1 MKLIVAVLIFCL
13 VLFLYIH
20 IFYHLKTSNDLDV
33 YEIEQPSKDKL
44 EEICNLRQPVFF
56 EYENV
61 NLLDNCI
68 KDNISKS
75 YGAFDVNIRKLGEE
89 SLENE
94 LYVPVTFNVMNKLL
108 TTDKDSQ
115 YITEKNSDFLEESG
129 LMKIFRHND
138 MFLRPYMVSNCLYD
152 YIRGSTNTTTPLK
165 YELNYRNY
173 FYVTEGAVGVMLIPP
188 KNSKYLYT
196 IKDYENFEFRSPVNP
211 WDVQDQY
218 KADFNKI
225 KSLEM
230 SVKKGDIVFIPPF
243 WWYSIKFTDSN
254 TSICSFKYRT
264 YMNTIAITPQICMS
278 FLQQQ
283 NTKREIVKKKKNVKP
298 DDECD
303 LNNKLI
309 KD

>member
-20 IFYHLKTSNDLDV
+20 IFYHLKTSNDLEV
-33 YEIEQPSKDKL
+33 YEIEQPSKEKL
-44 EEICNLRQPVFF
+44 EEICNLRQPVFYQ
-56 EYENV
+56 YENV
-61 NLLDNCI
+61 NLLETCV

-75 YGAFDVNIRKLGEE
+75 YGAFDVKIRKLGEE
-89 SLENE
+89 GLENE
-94 LYVPVTFNVMNKLL
+94 LYIPVTFNVMNKLL
-108 TTDKDSQ
+108 STDKDRQ

-129 LMKIFRHND
+129 LMKIFRYND

-152 YIRGSTNTTTPLK
+152 YVRGSKDTTTPLK
-165 YELNYRNY
+165 YELNNRNY
-173 FYVTEGAVGVMLIPP
+173 LYVTEGEISVTLIPP

-230 SVKKGDIVFIPPF
+230 TVKRGNIVFIPPF
-243 WWYSIKFTDSN
+243 WWYSIKFTNSN
-254 TSICSFKYRT
+254 TSICCFKYRT
-264 YMNTIAITPQICMS
+264 YMNTVAITPQLCLS
-278 FLQQQ
+278 LLQQQ
-283 NTKREIVKKKKNVKP
+283 NTKREIVKKKDHVQP
-298 DDECD
+298 VVEDS
-303 LNNKLI
+303 
-309 KD
+309 

>member
-20 IFYHLKTSNDLDV
+20 IFYHLKTSNDLEV

-61 NLLDNCI
+61 NLLDTCV
-68 KDNISKS
+68 KDSISKS
-75 YGAFDVNIRKLGEE
+75 YGAFDVKIRKLGSEE
-89 SLENE
+89 ALENE

-108 TTDKDSQ
+108 STDENCQ
-115 YITEKNSDFLEESG
+115 YITEKNGDFLEESG
-129 LMKIFRHND
+129 LMKIFRYND

-152 YIRGSTNTTTPLK
+152 FVRGSVNTTTPLK
-165 YELNYRNY
+165 YELNNRNY
-173 FYVTEGAVGVMLIPP
+173 LYVTEGEINVKLIPP

-211 WDVQDQY
+211 WNVQDQY
-218 KADFNKI
+218 KPDFDKI

-230 SVKKGDIVFIPPF
+230 SVKKGNIVFIPAF
-243 WWYSIKFTDSN
+243 WWYSIKFVEPE
-254 TSICSFKYRT
+254 TSICCFKYRT
-264 YMNTIAITPQICMS
+264 YMNTIAITPQLCMS
-278 FLQQQ
+278 LLQQQ
-283 NTKREIVKKKKNVKP
+283 NTKREIVKKK
-298 DDECD
+298 DEVD
-303 LNNKLI
+303 NKDEGKLNKKI
-309 KD
+309 D

>member
-138 MFLRPYMVSNCLYD
+138 MFLRPHMVSNCLYD
-152 YIRGSTNTTTPLK
+152 YIRGSNNTTTPLK
-165 YELNYRNY
+165 YELNNRNY

-230 SVKKGDIVFIPPF
+230 IVKKGNIVFIPPF

-283 NTKREIVKKKKNVKP
+283 NTKREIVKKKNNVKP

-303 LNNKLI
+303 LNNKI
-309 KD
+309 D

>member
-20 IFYHLKTSNDLDV
+20 IFYHLKTSNDLEV

-61 NLLDNCI
+61 NLLDTCV

-75 YGAFDVNIRKLGEE
+75 YGAFDVKIRKLGSEE
-89 SLENE
+89 ALENE

-108 TTDKDSQ
+108 STDKNSQ
-115 YITEKNSDFLEESG
+115 YITEKNGDFLEECG
-129 LMKIFRHND
+129 LIKLFRYND
-138 MFLRPYMVSNCLYD
+138 MFLRPFMVSNCLYD
-152 YIRGSTNTTTPLK
+152 FIRGSVNTTTPLK
-165 YELNYRNY
+165 YELNNRNY
-173 FYVTEGAVGVMLIPP
+173 LYVTEGEIKVKLIPP

-211 WDVQDQY
+211 WNAQDQY
-218 KADFNKI
+218 KPDFDKI

-230 SVKKGDIVFIPPF
+230 IVKKGNIVFIPAF
-243 WWYSIKFTDSN
+243 WWYSIKFVSSE
-254 TSICSFKYRT
+254 TSICCFKYRT
-264 YMNTIAITPQICMS
+264 YMNTIAIAPQLCMS
-278 FLQQQ
+278 LLQQQ
-283 NTKREIVKKKKNVKP
+283 NTKREIVKKK
-298 DDECD
+298 DEVET
-303 LNNKLI
+303 NMKVN
-309 KD
+309 